1 MRHRRFAVVLLVPLI
16 ALLASCGT
24 PQSAPTT
31 EPKKQQSSQTPKS
44 NSKTDSNQQKTVV
57 DDPTQGDWTDAY
69 SGPSDLDGELDE
81 AWLDCAPH
89 NAPDP
94 EAFSWKRSTDHSKV
108 WMHATEGGMD
118 GSSQRSCIADEL
130 DIADTADL
138 SDSWTVT
145 SLGDYDRYQKRSG
158 NVINIVWQY
167 SDAVKKSL
175 TVESDSYRVTLPY
188 SWHNKITTSVDG
200 STITVTDRE
209 HPKYA
214 LCTFQVS
221 DSSNAGDIGTSLIQK
236 YQAGNTPVQM
246 WATRWAFVAA
256 SDPASISA
264 DDAEDVTDLQTGGTI
279 EYDSISAQI
288 RAGDTSGVFAIDDY
302 LKAHIAVSGL

>member
-1 MRHRRFAVVLLVPLI
+1 
-16 ALLASCGT
+16 
-24 PQSAPTT
+24 
-31 EPKKQQSSQTPKS
+31 
-44 NSKTDSNQQKTVV
+44 
-57 DDPTQGDWTDAY
+57 
-69 SGPSDLDGELDE
+69 
-81 AWLDCAPH
+81 
-89 NAPDP
+89 
-94 EAFSWKRSTDHSKV
+94 
-108 WMHATEGGMD
+108 MHATEGGMD
-118 GSSQRSCIADEL
+118 GSSQRSCMADEL

-145 SLGDYDRYQKRSG
+145 SLGDYDRYQKHSG

-175 TVESDSYRVTLPY
+175 TMESDSYRVTLPY

-209 HPKYA
+209 HPKYE

-264 DDAEDVTDLQTGGTI
+264 DDAEDVTDLQTGGTV

>member
-1 MRHRRFAVVLLVPLI
+1 MRHRRFAMVLLVPLI

-44 NSKTDSNQQKTVV
+44 NSNTDSNQQKTVV
-57 DDPTQGDWTDAY
+57 DDPTQGNWTDAY

-118 GSSQRSCIADEL
+118 GSSQRSCMADEL

-138 SDSWTVT
+138 SDS
-145 SLGDYDRYQKRSG
+145 
-158 NVINIVWQY
+158 
-167 SDAVKKSL
+167 
-175 TVESDSYRVTLPY
+175 
-188 SWHNKITTSVDG
+188 
-200 STITVTDRE
+200 
-209 HPKYA
+209 
-214 LCTFQVS
+214 
-221 DSSNAGDIGTSLIQK
+221 
-236 YQAGNTPVQM
+236 
-246 WATRWAFVAA
+246 
-256 SDPASISA
+256 
-264 DDAEDVTDLQTGGTI
+264 
-279 EYDSISAQI
+279 
-288 RAGDTSGVFAIDDY
+288 
-302 LKAHIAVSGL
+302 